1 MQLRSLLLTLLLL
14 LPGLTTANGP
24 LTIAAA
30 SDLRFAL
37 DEILDA
43 YREAH
48 PDDTVR
54 VTYGSSGRM
63 TTQIMNGAPYDVFF
77 SADIAYPQKLRA
89 EGHAVTEPEVYAI
102 GRIVLWSNR
111 MDASEMTLD
120 DLLRDDIRRVA
131 IASPT
136 HAPYGVRAMEALK
149 SVGLWEALQPKIVNG
164 DNIAQTA
171 RMIQAGGAEIG
182 IIALSLAE
190 FPDLA
195 EHNYHLIDDALH
207 EPLTQGFIITRRGE
221 HNDTAHRFA
230 EYMNGDTAR
239 DIMRRYGFVMPGEAL
254 PEDGPADTAAAH
266 P

>member
-1 MQLRSLLLTLLLL
+1 MYLRVLFVTLVLL
-14 LPGLTTANGP
+14 LPGLATASGP

-37 DEILDA
+37 DEILEA
-43 YREAH
+43 YREAY

-63 TTQIMNGAPYDVFF
+63 TTQIRNGAPYDVFF
-77 SADIAYPQKLRA
+77 SADIAYPKRLFE
-89 EGHAVTEPEVYAI
+89 EGAAVTEPSVYAI

-111 MDASEMTLD
+111 MDASELTLD

-149 SVGLWEALQPKIVNG
+149 SVGIWDELQPKLVNG

-171 RMIQAGGAEIG
+171 RMVQAGGADIG
-182 IIALSLAE
+182 IIALALAE

-195 EHNYHLIDDALH
+195 RHPHHLIDDALH
-207 EPLTQGFIITRRGE
+207 EPLTQGFVITRRGADKE
-221 HNDTAHRFA
+221 AAHRFA
-230 EYMNGDTAR
+230 GFMGRNTAR
-239 DIMRRYGFVMPGEAL
+239 QIMRRYGFEMPG
-254 PEDGPADTAAAH
+254 DR
-266 P
+266 

>member
-1 MQLRSLLLTLLLL
+1 MHLRALLLILLLL
-14 LPGLTTANGP
+14 LPGLAAANGP

-43 YREAH
+43 YREVH
-48 PDDTVR
+48 PDDAVR

-89 EGHAVTEPEVYAI
+89 EGHAATEPEVYAI

-111 MDASEMTLD
+111 MDASTMTLE

-136 HAPYGVRAMEALK
+136 HAPYGVRAMEALQ
-149 SVGLWEALQPKIVNG
+149 SVGVWDDLQPKIVNG

-171 RMIQAGGAEIG
+171 RMVQAGGAEIG

-195 EHNYHLIDDALH
+195 EHPHHLIDDALH

-221 HNDTAHRFA
+221 HNATAHRFA
-230 EYMNGDTAR
+230 DYMNGDTAR
-239 DIMRRYGFVMPGEAL
+239 DIMRRYGFVMPGEEL
-254 PEDGPADTAAAH
+254 PDNATP
-266 P
+266 

>member
-1 MQLRSLLLTLLLL
+1 MHLRVLLLTLVLL
-14 LPGLTTANGP
+14 LPGMATASGP

-37 DEILDA
+37 DEIVEA

-48 PDDTVR
+48 PDDRVR

-63 TTQIMNGAPYDVFF
+63 STQILNGAPYDIFF
-77 SADIAYPQKLRA
+77 SADIAYPKKLYS
-89 EGHAVTEPEVYAI
+89 EGAAVTEPAVYAI

-111 MDASEMTLD
+111 LDASELTLE
-120 DLLRDDIRRVA
+120 DLTRDDIRRVA

-149 SVGLWEALQPKIVNG
+149 SVGIWDDLQPKIVNG

-171 RMIQAGGAEIG
+171 RMVQAGGADIG

-195 EHNYHLIDDALH
+195 KHPHYLIDDALH
-207 EPLTQGFIITRRGE
+207 EPLTQGFVITRRGADKE
-221 HNDTAHRFA
+221 TAHRFA
-230 EYMNGDTAR
+230 GFMGRDTAR
-239 DIMRRYGFVMPGEAL
+239 EIMRRYGFEMPEGS
-254 PEDGPADTAAAH
+254 
-266 P
+266 

>member
-1 MQLRSLLLTLLLL
+1 MPRHPRLVFASLIIALFLLLA
-14 LPGLTTANGP
+14 PSAAHANDT

-37 DEILDA
+37 DEIIEE
-43 YREAH
+43 YEREH
-48 PDDTVR
+48 PDDAVR

-111 MDASEMTLD
+111 MDASELTLE
-120 DLLRDDIRRVA
+120 DLTRDDIRRVA

-149 SVGLWEALQPKIVNG
+149 SAGVWDELQPKIVNG

-171 RMIQAGGAEIG
+171 RMVQAGGAEIG
-182 IIALSLAE
+182 VIALSLAE

-195 EHNYHLIDDALH
+195 EHPHYLIDDALH

-221 HNDTAHRFA
+221 DNATAHRFA
-230 EYMNGDTAR
+230 GFMGRDTAR
-239 DIMRRYGFVMPGEAL
+239 DIMRRYGFVMPEGE
-254 PEDGPADTAAAH
+254 
-266 P
+266 

>member
-1 MQLRSLLLTLLLL
+1 MPRHPRLVFAILVIALFLLLA
-14 LPGLTTANGP
+14 PSAAHANDT

-37 DEILDA
+37 DEIIEE
-43 YREAH
+43 YEREH
-48 PDDTVR
+48 PDDAVR

-111 MDASEMTLD
+111 MDASDLTLE
-120 DLLRDDIRRVA
+120 DLTRDDIRRVA

-149 SVGLWEALQPKIVNG
+149 SAGVWDELQPKIVNG

-171 RMIQAGGAEIG
+171 RMVQAGGAEIG
-182 IIALSLAE
+182 VIALSLAE

-195 EHNYHLIDDALH
+195 EHPHYLIDDALH

-221 HNDTAHRFA
+221 HNATAHRFA
-230 EYMNGDTAR
+230 EYMHGDTAR
-239 DIMRRYGFVMPGEAL
+239 DIMRRYGFEMPGSE
-254 PEDGPADTAAAH
+254 
-266 P
+266 

>member
-1 MQLRSLLLTLLLL
+1 MHLRALLLTLLLL
-14 LPGLTTANGP
+14 LPGLSNANGP

-48 PDDTVR
+48 PEDAVR

-63 TTQIMNGAPYDVFF
+63 TTQIMNGAPYDLFF
-77 SADIAYPQKLRA
+77 SADIAYPQKLHA
-89 EGHAVTEPEVYAI
+89 EGHAVTEPSVYAI

-111 MDASEMTLD
+111 MDASERTLE
-120 DLLRDDIRRVA
+120 DLTRDDIRRVA

-149 SVGLWEALQPKIVNG
+149 SVGVWNDLQPKIVNG

-171 RMIQAGGAEIG
+171 RMVQAGGADIG
-182 IIALSLAE
+182 IIALSLAK

-195 EHNYHLIDDALH
+195 EHPHHLIDDALH
-207 EPLTQGFIITRRGE
+207 EPLTQGFVITRRGK
-221 HNDTAHRFA
+221 DKDSAHRFA
-230 EYMNGDTAR
+230 EYMNRDTAR
-239 DIMRRYGFVMPGEAL
+239 NIMRRYGFVMPDDEAA
-254 PEDGPADTAAAH
+254 ENASKGADREAM
-266 P
+266 

>member
-1 MQLRSLLLTLLLL
+1 MHLRTRLLILLLL
-14 LPGLTTANGP
+14 LPGLATASGP

-37 DEILDA
+37 DEILDT

-48 PDDTVR
+48 PDDAVR

-89 EGHAVTEPEVYAI
+89 QDHAVTAPEVYAI

-111 MDASEMTLD
+111 MDASTMTLE
-120 DLLRDDIRRVA
+120 DLTRDDIRRVA

-149 SVGLWEALQPKIVNG
+149 SVGIWDDLKPKIVNG

-171 RMIQAGGAEIG
+171 RMIQAGGAELG

-195 EHNYHLIDDALH
+195 EHPHHLIDDALH

-221 HNDTAHRFA
+221 DNETAHRFA
-230 EYMNGDTAR
+230 EYMNGETAR
-239 DIMRRYGFVMPGEAL
+239 DIMRRYGFVMPGEEL
-254 PEDGPADTAAAH
+254 PDDATP
-266 P
+266 